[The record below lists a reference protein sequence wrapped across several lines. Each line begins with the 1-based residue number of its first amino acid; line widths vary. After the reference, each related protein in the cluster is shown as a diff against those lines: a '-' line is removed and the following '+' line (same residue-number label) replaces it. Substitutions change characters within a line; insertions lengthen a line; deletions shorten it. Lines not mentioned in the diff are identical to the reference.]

1 MFSPISHYTIRF
13 RRYSGWL
20 LVLLSF
26 FFHIF
31 TVYCFSKQ
39 PDRLAAFTVLPL
51 WFWGVI
57 GLSIAVTALL
67 LLRASLSLILSFI
80 WILTI
85 FVGSDEAKVLSNIG
99 TRAPIKGGSA
109 TISGSPIIRVL
120 TLNCKNFTEGNPTND
135 ILAWNADIILLQEIH
150 PYFVKGI
157 CDKAYQD
164 KGFYRVHHSSGI
176 ISRWPIKRDG
186 RIDQFRDHQCTIQTP
201 YGSTIEV
208 MNVHLGTAATD
219 ARLWLREC
227 WRTHKNNRLFRRNEL
242 GAILQTLDTTA
253 SPIKNAVIIGGD
265 YNAPA
270 QDATYRLMDRDYQD
284 AYLQAGCGWSNT
296 FPRSLPMMR
305 LDHIYISSQLKCVRA
320 TAETVTNSDHRILV
334 TDLIRVSP

>member
-1 MFSPISHYTIRF
+1 MLSPISYHSIRF

-31 TVYCFSKQ
+31 TVYCFSRQ
-39 PDRLAAFTVLPL
+39 PDRFAAFTVLPL

-57 GLSIAVTALL
+57 GLSIAVAALL
-67 LLRASLSLILSFI
+67 LLRASLSLIMSFI

-99 TRAPIKGGSA
+99 NKAPIKGIA
-109 TISGSPIIRVL
+109 TTVGRKPVIRVL
-120 TLNCKNFTEGNPTND
+120 SLNCKNYTAGNPTNE
-135 ILAWNADIILLQEIH
+135 ILAWNADIVLLQEIY
-150 PYFVKGI
+150 PYFVKEI
-157 CDKAYQD
+157 CDKAYQNT
-164 KGFYRVHHSSGI
+164 GSYRVHHSSGI
-176 ISRWPIKRDG
+176 ISRWPITRDG

-201 YGSTIEV
+201 DGSTIEV
-208 MNVHLGTAATD
+208 MNVHLATAATD

-227 WRTHKNNRLFRRNEL
+227 WSNHRNNRLFRRNEL
-242 GAILQTLDTTA
+242 GAILQTLDATA
-253 SPIKNAVIIGGD
+253 SPISNAVIVGGD
-265 YNAPA
+265 FNAPA

-320 TAETVTNSDHRILV
+320 TTETAANSDHRILV

>member
-1 MFSPISHYTIRF
+1 M
-13 RRYSGWL
+13 
-20 LVLLSF
+20 
-26 FFHIF
+26 
-31 TVYCFSKQ
+31 
-39 PDRLAAFTVLPL
+39 
-51 WFWGVI
+51 I

-67 LLRASLSLILSFI
+67 LLRASLSLIMSFI

-99 TRAPIKGGSA
+99 TKAPLKG
-109 TISGSPIIRVL
+109 IPLPIGTTPVIRVVS
-120 TLNCKNFTEGNPTND
+120 LNCKNYSAGNPTND

-157 CDKAYQD
+157 CDKAFQN
-164 KGFYRVHHSSGI
+164 KGFYRIHHSSGI

-186 RIDQFRDHQCTIQTP
+186 RIDQFRDHQCTIQSP
-201 YGSTIEV
+201 DGLSMEV

-227 WRTHKNNRLFRRNEL
+227 WTTHKNNRLFRRNEL

-253 SPIKNAVIIGGD
+253 SPIKNAVIVGGD
-265 YNAPA
+265 FNAPA
-270 QDATYRLMDRDYQD
+270 QDATYRLMDRDYRD
-284 AYLQAGCGWSNT
+284 AYLQAGCGWANT

-305 LDHIYISSQLKCVRA
+305 LDHIYISSRLKCVRA
-320 TAETVTNSDHRILV
+320 TAETVANTDHRILV
-334 TDLIRVSP
+334 TDLIRVNP